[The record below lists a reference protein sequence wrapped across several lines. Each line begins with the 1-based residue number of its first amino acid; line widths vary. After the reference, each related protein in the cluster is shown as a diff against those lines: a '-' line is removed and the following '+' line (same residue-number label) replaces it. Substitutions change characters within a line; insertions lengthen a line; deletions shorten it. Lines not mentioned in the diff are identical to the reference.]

1 MKNKIFL
8 YPNGKRIFYTVHN
21 QKADTVLLY
30 LHGLMSSRTSDKGK
44 SILSYAK
51 KNHLGFLSLDYTAH
65 GESDGD
71 KTEFRVG
78 TCLEDILSVFDLE
91 LKNKKV
97 IVIGSSLGGWLSL
110 LLAEKRKQKIFGLI
124 TLAVAADFTKLVWE
138 YMFNEDIKTR
148 LKSGEV
154 LGPSEETKGH
164 CFTYQ
169 MFEEAEKHCLL
180 NRTINYNGPCLLV
193 HGDKD
198 EIIPYMNSFKVK
210 EALSSTKVCVQI
222 IKDETHLL
230 KGYKLQLAI
239 DFILQQV
246 KE

>member
-8 YPNGKRIFYTVHN
+8 YPNGNRIFYTIHN
-21 QKADTVLLY
+21 EKSDVFLLY

-51 KNHLGFLSLDYTAH
+51 KNRLGFLSLDYTAH

-78 TCLEDILSVFDLE
+78 TCLQDVLSVFDLE
-91 LKNKKV
+91 LKGKKV
-97 IVIGSSLGGWLSL
+97 VVIGSSLGGWLSL
-110 LLAEKRKQKIFGLI
+110 LLGEKRKKQVKGLM

-138 YMFNEDIKTR
+138 YMFNDHIR
-148 LKSGEV
+148 SLLKSGNV
-154 LGPSEETKGH
+154 FGPSEETRGH

-180 NRTINYNGPCLLV
+180 HRNIEYQGPCLLV
-193 HGDKD
+193 HGDQD
-198 EIIPYMNSFKVK
+198 EIIPYQSLFNFK
-210 EALSSTKVCVQI
+210 
-222 IKDETHLL
+222 
-230 KGYKLQLAI
+230 
-239 DFILQQV
+239 
-246 KE
+246 